1 MTFNEFKDK
10 LYAAAEKESDVAYA
24 KECLDFADKIGE
36 IERFFKN
43 GKSVESTIYL
53 LCY

>member
-1 MTFNEFKDK
+1 MTFEEFKAK
-10 LYAAAEKESDVAYA
+10 VYAAAEKENDTAYA

-36 IERFFKN
+36 LKRFFEN